1 MKNLTDLLQGYYG
14 YVNKNVTLKTNKNLS
29 LVETHVCDCNDNWE
43 VAEWY
48 LLKNGESVNDENPI
62 AICDGYNGVK
72 MTDLSVLALTE
83 NEIQEITEL
92 VTPYELEDL
101 CLAEQ
106 ASLRIEAENS
116 DTDVL
121 IEVTKNYYTSEIDA
135 ESKNQPRILKED
147 DGETDRIFPTF
158 IDAQEWIDEQENSVY
173 VLSNGEV
180 SRPEYRI
187 VRSTY

>member
-1 MKNLTDLLQGYYG
+1 MKNLNDLLQGYYG
-14 YVNKNVTLKTNKNLS
+14 YVAQNITLKSNEKLS
-29 LVETHVCDCNDNWE
+29 LVETHICDYVSNWE

-48 LLKNGESVNDENPI
+48 LLKNGEPVNDENPI
-62 AICDGYNGVK
+62 AICDGYNGVE
-72 MTDLSVLALTE
+72 MADLSIFALAE
-83 NEIQEITEL
+83 NEQEEIVEL

-106 ASLRIEAENS
+106 ASLRVEAENG

-173 VLSNGEV
+173 VLSNGEDG
-180 SRPEYRI
+180 RPEYRI
-187 VRSTY
+187 IQSTY